1 MSTDL
6 PTWRITVASDDELHP
21 EGGAVLHGIFI
32 GNLDTVKAFAVAMK
46 PWGLVIASPMD
57 SADDQEHHDDDHDE
71 PDDPATDVDAVRE

>member
-46 PWGLVIASPMD
+46 PWGLVIASPMEP
-57 SADDQEHHDDDHDE
+57 SAQDQDHDDDDHDE
-71 PDDPATDVDAVRE
+71 QDNTTTDVHGP

>member
-6 PTWRITVASDDELHP
+6 PTWRITVASDDEHHP

-32 GNLDTVKAFAVAMK
+32 GDLDTVKAFAVAMK

-57 SADDQEHHDDDHDE
+57 SPQDQENDHDDD
-71 PDDPATDVDAVRE
+71 DDQDDSTTDVHGP

>member
-57 SADDQEHHDDDHDE
+57 SADEQDDDDDDHDQQE
-71 PDDPATDVDAVRE
+71 NPAADVEAPGQ